1 MSDTR
6 HSSDEIAKRGQALYD
21 RDIRDSLDASDRG
34 KFLILDVQTGDY
46 ELDTN
51 EIAAVKRARAKHP
64 DATFYVLR
72 VGRSA
77 AYRLGRKAVPA
88 ATAC

>member
-1 MSDTR
+1 MSDPR
-6 HSSDEIAKRGQALYD
+6 QASDEIAQRGQALYD
-21 RDIRDSLDASDRG
+21 RDIRDSLGASDRG
-34 KFLILDVQTGDY
+34 KFLVLDVETGDY
-46 ELDTN
+46 ELDSN

-77 AYRLGRKAVPA
+77 AYRLGRKTFQA